1 MGTSST
7 PRARRSVGAWTRACV
22 LGVAPLSIALFG
34 SSVRAQVAAR
44 DLFRAMRDTGAETA
58 PGKRILVGRA
68 LLPALV
74 EIPDGNDVT
83 PPGVARLSPGWAVTR
98 ASLPDLMSLSND
110 HPDWRVTW
118 SPPLRPLMDRASQ
131 LTRAVELRNATGRTG
146 RNTFVGIVDT
156 GVDVF
161 HPDFRNADG
170 TTRVAYYVDFS
181 AAPRGIHADE
191 EAQCPSTLPCA
202 VFTRDDIDAALRAD
216 DRSVLSADVNGH
228 GTHVASLAAG
238 NGGPSG
244 KYAGIAPGADLVAVA
259 AADSQGQFSDAAVA
273 VATGMV
279 FWLAEQEGS
288 RRGTPPVPA
297 VVNLSLGSNIGPHDG
312 TAPLERA
319 LASYVGPDHP
329 GRAIAVAAGN
339 NAGVYV
345 LPTDHPSPRGIHT
358 EVHVTDGSRVRV
370 PIVTDPLDT
379 TTAPVNAS
387 IVVWLELRKEDAL
400 SVGLDRGAGTW
411 VSPRPT
417 GTAGSFSV
425 DLNTVTA
432 VIVNGSVSK
441 LGGGFDDTRTAAAVV
456 IEGTWPRT
464 ETFTITLEGH
474 GTADLWI
481 ESYGD
486 LGPESGS
493 LGALF
498 LGATKEST
506 VSIPAGH
513 PDLIAVGATLNR
525 TDWID
530 RSGDPVSIGRFG
542 PLIDPA
548 PDSLVFFSGAGP
560 TADGRV
566 KPDLVAP
573 GARVVGAM
581 GSGADPTTSPL
592 SIFASSPFCET
603 DPLCSIVDDEHAVT
617 LGTSMS
623 APMVTGAVALM
634 LEAEP
639 TLSTDRILA
648 RLQAGARFPSGTVA
662 LDPQLGAGSLDLMGL
677 FDVEELERSPEA
689 RIPSPE
695 RSWLTM
701 GATRAHPDPSFP
713 VPVLLQVRDDMGRA
727 VPVETGDLEAEVS
740 AGRASD
746 FIAVAPGLVS
756 FSAAA
761 DSGTGGRTLSVQI
774 FHRGQ
779 LLAERSVPISVDVNV
794 GRGGFSSRGGCA
806 IGVSVSERGA
816 DAPVWL
822 SLAALIVARGTR
834 RRSAARRARSR
845 GRTGTTARALRDSS
859 PR

>member
-7 PRARRSVGAWTRACV
+7 SRARRLVAAWTRACV
-22 LGVAPLSIALFG
+22 LGTAPLSIALLG
-34 SSVRAQVAAR
+34 SSLHAQVAVG
-44 DLFRAMRDTGAETA
+44 DLFRATRDVGTEAT
-58 PGKRILVGRA
+58 PGRGILVGRA

-74 EIPDGNDVT
+74 EIPDGNDAT
-83 PPGVARLSPGWAVTR
+83 PPGLARLSPGWAVTR
-98 ASLPDLMSLSND
+98 APIADLMSLSSA
-110 HPDWRVTW
+110 HPTWRVTW

-131 LTRAVELRNATGRTG
+131 LTRAVDLRNATGRTG
-146 RNTFVGIVDT
+146 QGTFVGIVDT

-170 TTRVAYYVDFS
+170 STRVAYYVDF
-181 AAPRGIHADE
+181 AMAPRGVHAAE

-202 VFTRDDIDAALRAD
+202 VFTRDELDAALRAGD
-216 DRSVLSADVNGH
+216 PSALSPDVNGH

-259 AADSQGQFSDAAVA
+259 AADSQGQFSDAVVA

-312 TAPLERA
+312 TAPLERV
-319 LASYVGPDHP
+319 LASYVGPEHP
-329 GRAIAVAAGN
+329 GRAITVAAGN
-339 NAGVYV
+339 HAGVYV
-345 LPTDHPSPRGIHT
+345 LPSDHPSPRGIHT
-358 EVHVTDGSRVRV
+358 EVHVTSGSLVRV
-370 PIVTDPLDT
+370 PIAPDPLDT
-379 TTAPVNAS
+379 TTAPISAS
-387 IVVWLELRKEDAL
+387 IVVWLQFRPGDEL
-400 SVGLDRGAGTW
+400 SVGLDRSAGTW
-411 VSPRPT
+411 VTPRPT
-417 GTAGSFSV
+417 GTGGSYS
-425 DLNTVTA
+425 LGNTLTA
-432 VIVNGSVSK
+432 VIVNGAVSQ
-441 LGGGFDDTRTAAAVV
+441 LGGGFDDTSTAAAVI
-456 IEGTWPRT
+456 IEGTWPRN
-464 ETFTITLEGH
+464 ETYAITLAGH

-498 LGATKEST
+498 QGATKEST

-513 PDLIAVGATLNR
+513 PHLIAVGATLNR

-530 RSGDPVSIGRFG
+530 RAGDPVNIGRFG
-542 PLIDPA
+542 PLTDPA

-560 TADGRV
+560 TSDGRV

-573 GARVVGAM
+573 GALVVGAM
-581 GSGADPTTSPL
+581 GGDADPVDNPL
-592 SIFASSPFCET
+592 SVFASSAFCEV
-603 DPLCSIVDDEHAVT
+603 DASCAIVDDDHAVA

-623 APMVTGAVALM
+623 APMVAGAVALM

-639 TLSTDRILA
+639 TLTADRILA

-662 LDPQLGAGSLDLMGL
+662 LDPQLGAGSLDLMGVL
-677 FDVEELERSPEA
+677 DVEQLERSPET

-701 GATRAHPDPSFP
+701 GSTRAHPDPNFP
-713 VPVLLQVRDDMGRA
+713 VPVLLQLRDDLGRA
-727 VPVETGDLEAEVS
+727 APVAPGDLEANVS
-740 AGRASD
+740 PGRASD
-746 FIAVAPGLVS
+746 LVAVAPGLVS

-761 DSGTGGRTLSVQI
+761 SSGTGGETLRIQV
-774 FHRGQ
+774 FHQGE
-779 LLAERSVPISVDVNV
+779 LLTERSVPIAVDVNV
-794 GRGGFSSRGGCA
+794 GRSGFSSRGGCA
-806 IGVSVSERGA
+806 VGA
-816 DAPVWL
+816 PMSGQDASSPAGWA
-822 SLAALIVARGTR
+822 LAALIAARGTR
-834 RRSAARRARSR
+834 RRSVARTARSR
-845 GRTGTTARALRDSS
+845 DRTGTTARAPRDSS
-859 PR
+859 RR